1 VSEVK
6 LGPAAA
12 SGDVDRSSPY
22 FRREAAMAWTATLV
36 SVFYYLW
43 VGYVSYSRLPLVLK
57 MQEGLGM
64 KEGVNSFDAF
74 LAGHS
79 WVLLCG
85 AVALCILL
93 IVKEAVMADKRRSIV
108 ITCLVA
114 VLCLVLLDVSRLL
127 LMRPFAS
134 LIEQLS

>member
-1 VSEVK
+1 MKPGS
-6 LGPAAA
+6 AAP
-12 SGDVDRSSPY
+12 GDVNRSSPY
-22 FRREAAMAWTATLV
+22 LRHEAAMAWIATLV
-36 SVFYYLW
+36 SVLYYLW

-64 KEGVNSFDAF
+64 KEGVNGFDAF
-74 LAGHS
+74 LASHS

-93 IVKEAVMADKRRSIV
+93 VVKEAVMADKRRSIV

-114 VLCLVLLDVSRLL
+114 VLCLVLVDLSRLL
-127 LMRPFAS
+127 LMRPFAT
-134 LIEQLS
+134 LIERLS